1 MTNSA
6 HLWAFGYDDMER
18 AQQVREVFISMASPD
33 PCLLLMDI
41 AVLVRHP
48 DGAMTFDRQPF
59 PVTGNILAGGTLGFL
74 AGLALASPLLTE
86 AAVGA
91 LESFD
96 LSDVSKAVG
105 INENFKR
112 DVAAMMKPGTSAL
125 LVLDVVADLKAA
137 LKRVQGLGGTVLKTN
152 VNVQHAK
159 MIQSMLR
166 AKLAPPEKG
175 AT

>member
-1 MTNSA
+1 MASSA
-6 HLWAFGYDDMER
+6 HLWAFGYDKMER
-18 AQQVREVFISMASPD
+18 AQQVREVFISMAGPD

-48 DGAMTFDRQPF
+48 DGSMTFDRQPF

-86 AAVGA
+86 DAVGA

-96 LSDVSKAVG
+96 VSGVSKAVG

-112 DVAAMMKPGTSAL
+112 DVAAILRPSTSAL
-125 LVLDVVADLKAA
+125 LVLDAVADMKAA
-137 LKRVQGLGGTVLKTN
+137 LKRIQCLGGTVLKTN
-152 VNVQHAK
+152 VDVQHAK
-159 MIQSMLR
+159 MI
-166 AKLAPPEKG
+166 
-175 AT
+175 